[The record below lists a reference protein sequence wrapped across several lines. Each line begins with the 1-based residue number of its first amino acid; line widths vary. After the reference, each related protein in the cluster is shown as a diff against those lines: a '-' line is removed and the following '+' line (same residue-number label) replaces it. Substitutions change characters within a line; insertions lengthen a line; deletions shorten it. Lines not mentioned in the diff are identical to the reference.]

1 MELSELFRVGMVR
14 EEIFVVGQDN
24 TASTVGSGGSQV
36 LATPWMIAFM
46 ERAAHRLLA
55 ERLPA
60 GMSSVGVHIDVN
72 HLAPSPVGSQIRVRA
87 EVTNLEGLR
96 VSFSVKAW
104 DQLEL
109 VGEGTHQRVV
119 IDESRFLSRV
129 EKKIKA
135 LKTDSE

>member
-1 MELSELFRVGMVR
+1 MELSELFRVEMVR

-72 HLAPSPVGSQIRVRA
+72 HLAPSPLGSQIRVRA
-87 EVTNLEGLR
+87 EITNMEGLR